1 MVGRTPHGEPGVYRR
16 TKLREKGLEVHLG
29 FVNCHVGYILTRFVY
44 PFASMTTANTIRV
57 LLAEDHALVGDELCR
72 YLQQFPNVDLVGRA
86 QDGAEAVLKAAKLQP
101 SVVVMDV
108 NLPKMDGIAATR
120 EIKMKYPKIVVVG
133 VTSMAE
139 DYIVYAMLK
148 AGAFEVLAK
157 EKALTDLY
165 STIQRAVA
173 STHPILILEEDQITP
188 NTTPLVSQSDTVSS
202 DVLHTPAEP
211 GETNSDSH
219 F

>member
-1 MVGRTPHGEPGVYRR
+1 
-16 TKLREKGLEVHLG
+16 
-29 FVNCHVGYILTRFVY
+29 
-44 PFASMTTANTIRV
+44 MTTPLPIRV

-72 YLQQFPNVDLVGRA
+72 YLQQFPNVDLLGRA
-86 QDGAEAVLKAAKLQP
+86 HDGAEVVLEAAKLQP

-120 EIKMKYPKIVVVG
+120 EIKRKYPEIVVVG
-133 VTSMAE
+133 VTSTPE

-148 AGAFEVLAK
+148 AGAFEVLPK

-173 STHPILILEEDQITP
+173 STHSILILQEDQITP
-188 NTTPLVSQSDTVSS
+188 NTTPLVPQSDTLSG

-211 GETNSDSH
+211 GESNSS
-219 F
+219 

>member
-1 MVGRTPHGEPGVYRR
+1 MVEAVSMLY
-16 TKLREKGLEVHLG
+16 LEVRLG
-29 FVNCHVGYILTRFVY
+29 SVNCHVGYILTCSVY

-86 QDGAEAVLKAAKLQP
+86 QDGAEVVLKAAKLRP

-120 EIKMKYPKIVVVG
+120 EIKMKYPEIVVVG
-133 VTSMAE
+133 VTCAAE

-157 EKALTDLY
+157 ENALTDLY

-173 STHPILILEEDQITP
+173 STHPILILDEDQITP
-188 NTTPLVSQSDTVSS
+188 NTPPLVPQSDTISG

-211 GETNSDSH
+211 GETDSDSDP
-219 F
+219 

>member
-1 MVGRTPHGEPGVYRR
+1 MRTSVYRR

-72 YLQQFPNVDLVGRA
+72 YLEQFPNVDLVGRA
-86 QDGAEAVLKAAKLQP
+86 QDGAEVVLKTAKLQP

-120 EIKMKYPKIVVVG
+120 EIKMKYPEIVVVG
-133 VTSMAE
+133 VTSMPE

-165 STIQRAVA
+165 GTIQRAVA

-188 NTTPLVSQSDTVSS
+188 NTTPLVPQSDTVSS
-202 DVLHTPAEP
+202 DMLHTPAEP
-211 GETNSDSH
+211 DETNSDSH